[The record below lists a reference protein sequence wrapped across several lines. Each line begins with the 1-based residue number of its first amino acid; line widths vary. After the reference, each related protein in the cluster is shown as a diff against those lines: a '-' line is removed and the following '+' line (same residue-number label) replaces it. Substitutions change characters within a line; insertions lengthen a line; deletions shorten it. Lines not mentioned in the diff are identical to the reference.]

1 MLWSEDI
8 VVGECIVFQIIM
20 RYKHMT
26 WSPPLFLRLEAVSLS
41 TSRRV
46 IKMDNFLI
54 SRSVTFTH
62 WHREIDILWF
72 IRYRAVSLAVT
83 LFFVFFKIMSNKRLT
98 IQWLVGSASAAP

>member
-26 WSPPLFLRLEAVSLS
+26 WSPPPSLRLETVSLS

-54 SRSVTFTH
+54 SRSVTFPPLTSWDRH
-62 WHREIDILWF
+62 F
-72 IRYRAVSLAVT
+72 AVHSVSSRIGGGDF
-83 LFFVFFKIMSNKRLT
+83 LFSCSSKS
-98 IQWLVGSASAAP
+98 